1 MTPRPLGRPARDPA
15 AEVAARAP
23 GGPASVQQRLARQ
36 RPRPALVR
44 LYAAVASDVGFL
56 GPPARRRGVR
66 FVLRAVPSAV
76 TVAAG
81 TLVALRAFEAPELR
95 WPQWAVVAALA
106 LTILAAVRRRLA
118 RAAGGAPPRTRDEL
132 EIGALFL
139 VSAYAAAQAVA
150 PAGGES
156 PLQPGVYLVVAFLV
170 AFFAPAVGAAVAAEA
185 IALEGLLWAAR
196 GAAPLELP
204 DVGVRAGFVVAF
216 ALLFHAVLAAQIAS
230 GRHERRAAME
240 RRFEELARA
249 ARQFRLRA
257 AGSDEPEDPAERER
271 RWTEGAVAEIQA
283 AVAGALEV
291 AGAALRSHT
300 CALYWLSDD
309 EQSLTLT
316 DCRSASETVARG
328 PLPAGEGALGGAVR
342 RRAAVRLQ
350 GELKPV
356 NYYLDATRPAALL
369 AVPLVE
375 RPSTPGRPGA
385 GPTLRTNGGEVR
397 GVLVVDRLS
406 GPPFGDDDEALLRT
420 VGAEVLR
427 AVDAERLMRDVR
439 ETRAQADRF
448 YQAIQRLNRA
458 KKLAEVLD
466 ELIGVARQMVPAD
479 LAAVVLVD
487 EDAPGRARVAR
498 VVAAPELKAAGRLEG
513 LEFDA
518 GEGIVGSAMA
528 RDATLPL
535 AEVDP
540 ARTPVFGTTSLR
552 GLASLK
558 VIPVKAGTAVLGALV
573 LGARQR
579 GAYAREVVLQLE
591 VVAMQAGQSIE
602 RARLFDRTERLA
614 TTDGLTGLTNHRT
627 MQERLEEHLALAQRY
642 GKRVSLLLCDVDH
655 FKSVNDTYGH
665 PVGDEVLRAVARTL
679 VKEARGTD
687 VVARYGGEEFA
698 IVMSET
704 DTAGATVI
712 AERIRECV
720 ARLVHQTPQGPLR
733 VTISLGTATF
743 PDDAKT
749 KAELIERTD
758 GCLYHA
764 KRHGRNQTVAAA
776 SLRAPRRLTGSS

>member
-1 MTPRPLGRPARDPA
+1 MTP
-15 AEVAARAP
+15 
-23 GGPASVQQRLARQ
+23 SVKLRLARQ
-36 RPRPALVR
+36 RPRPLLVR
-44 LYAAVASDVGFL
+44 FYAAVASDVGFL
-56 GPPARRRGVR
+56 GPPARRRWVR
-66 FVLRAVPSAV
+66 LVLRSVPTAVAVAVGALVVLRAFAV
-76 TVAAG
+76 
-81 TLVALRAFEAPELR
+81 PELGA
-95 WPQWAVVAALA
+95 PQWAAIGALA
-106 LTILAAVRRRLA
+106 ICLLALVRRRLV
-118 RAAGGAPPRTRDEL
+118 RAADGGGVRTRDEL
-132 EIGALFL
+132 ETGALFL
-139 VSAYAAAQAVA
+139 VAAHAAAQSAA
-150 PAGGES
+150 PAGAAS
-156 PLQPGVYLVVAFLV
+156 PLQPVVYLVVAFLV
-170 AFFAPAVGAAVAAEA
+170 AFFAPAVGAVLAVEA
-185 IALEGLLWAAR
+185 IGLEALLWAER
-196 GAAPLELP
+196 GSLWVELP
-204 DVGVRAGFVVAF
+204 DVGVRAGFIAAF
-216 ALLFHAVLAAQIAS
+216 ALLSYAVLAAQIAA
-230 GRHERRAAME
+230 GRHERRAALE
-240 RRFEELARA
+240 RRVKELARA

-309 EQSLTLT
+309 EETLTLT
-316 DCRSASETVARG
+316 DCRSESESVARG

-369 AVPLVE
+369 AVPLIE
-375 RPSTPGRPGA
+375 TR
-385 GPTLRTNGGEVR
+385 GGNVR
-397 GVLVVDRLS
+397 GALVVDRMS
-406 GPPFGDDDEALLRT
+406 GPAFEDEDEDLLRT

-466 ELIGVARQMVPAD
+466 ELIGVASQMVPAD
-479 LAAVVLVD
+479 VAAVVLVD
-487 EDAPGRARVAR
+487 EDDPSRAHVAR
-498 VVAAPELKAAGRLEG
+498 VVAAPEVKAAERLEG
-513 LEFDA
+513 LGFA
-518 GEGIVGSAMA
+518 VGEGLVGSAMA
-528 RDATLPL
+528 RDASLPL

-540 ARTPVFGTTSLR
+540 ARTPVFGSTSLR

-558 VIPVKAGTAVLGALV
+558 VVPVKAGTAVLGALV
-573 LGARQR
+573 LGARRR
-579 GAYAREVVLQLE
+579 GAYPREVVLQLE

-642 GKRVSLLLCDVDH
+642 GKRVSMLLCDVDH

-698 IVMSET
+698 IIMSET
-704 DTAGATVI
+704 DVGGATVI
-712 AERIRECV
+712 AERIRDRV
-720 ARLVHQTPQGPLR
+720 SRLVHQTPQGPLR

-743 PDDAKT
+743 PDDARS

-758 GCLYHA
+758 ACLYHA
-764 KRHGRNQTVAAA
+764 KRHGRNQTVSAA
-776 SLRAPRRLTGSS
+776 SLRGPPRSAAGERRPRPAPVAPGGDRLLDSEPASPKVPLEHRSRAE

>member
-1 MTPRPLGRPARDPA
+1 
-15 AEVAARAP
+15 
-23 GGPASVQQRLARQ
+23 VQQRLARQ

-44 LYAAVASDVGFL
+44 LYAAVASDAGLL

-66 FVLRAVPSAV
+66 FVLRGIPSAV
-76 TVAAG
+76 AVVAAA
-81 TLVALRAFEAPELR
+81 LVALRAFEASTYR
-95 WPQWAVVAALA
+95 WPQWVALGAVALA
-106 LTILAAVRRRLA
+106 LLATVRRRVR
-118 RAAGGAPPRTRDEL
+118 RAAEGAPVRTRDEL

-139 VSAYAAAQAVA
+139 VGAYAAAQSAA
-150 PAGGES
+150 TGGGAS
-156 PLQPGVYLVVAFLV
+156 PLQPVVYLVVAFLV
-170 AFFAPAVGAAVAAEA
+170 AFFTPAVGAVLGAEA
-185 IALEGLLWAAR
+185 IGLEALLWAAR
-196 GAAPLELP
+196 GASPPALSE
-204 DVGVRAGFVVAF
+204 VGVRAGFVAAF

-230 GRHERRAAME
+230 GRHERRTAME
-240 RRFEELARA
+240 LRFEELARA

-257 AGSDEPEDPAERER
+257 AASDEPDDPAERER

-283 AVAGALEV
+283 AVAGAIEV
-291 AGAALRSHT
+291 AAAALRSHT

-309 EQSLTLT
+309 EEQLTLT
-316 DCRSASETVARG
+316 DCRSESEAVARG

-342 RRAAVRLQ
+342 RRAAVRLH
-350 GELKPV
+350 GELKAV

-369 AVPLVE
+369 AVPVVE
-375 RPSTPGRPGA
+375 RR
-385 GPTLRTNGGEVR
+385 GGNVR
-397 GVLVVDRLS
+397 GVLVVDRMS
-406 GPPFGDDDEALLRT
+406 GTPFGDEDEALLRT
-420 VGAEVLR
+420 LGSEVLR

-448 YQAIQRLNRA
+448 YRAIQRLNKT

-466 ELIGVARQMVPAD
+466 ELIGVVREMVPAD
-479 LAAVVLVD
+479 LAAVALVD
-487 EDAPGRARVAR
+487 DEDPGRARVAR
-498 VVAAPELKAAGRLEG
+498 VVAAPELKAAARIEG
-513 LEFDA
+513 LEFEA
-518 GEGIVGSAMA
+518 GEGLVGSAMS
-528 RDATLPL
+528 RDASLPL

-540 ARTPVFGTTSLR
+540 ARTPVFGATSLR

-558 VIPVKAGTAVLGALV
+558 VIPIKAGTAVLGALV

-579 GAYAREVVLQLE
+579 GAYARDVVLQLE
-591 VVAMQAGQSIE
+591 IVAMQAGQSIE

-642 GKRVSLLLCDVDH
+642 GKRVSFLLCDVDH

-665 PVGDEVLRAVARTL
+665 PVGDEVLRAVARAL

-704 DTAGATVI
+704 DGAGATVI
-712 AERIRECV
+712 AERIRDRM

-743 PDDAKT
+743 PDDART
-749 KAELIERTD
+749 KAELIERAD

-764 KRHGRNQTVAAA
+764 KRHGRNQTVSAA
-776 SLRAPRRLTGSS
+776 SLRGPRRAAGTS